1 MGTAKALAV
10 VFTIILV
17 LWTLISVG
25 YTFYVD
31 YQYENQI
38 GAYFSNAIDMNTP
51 DKMLQQIQL
60 GKQMIINA
68 GLPEYGAM
76 WFKTPSNSMDFQ
88 MQHID
93 SIIERIQA
101 VQDWKDKSYGKDGQ
115 AEAMG
120 DVYEQK
126 MTNLRKFIK
135 EDLDGT
141 ASRSDWIAE
150 NAWYIQNH
158 PILYLWWI
166 QFVLWLLLLFVTIG
180 LYYNHLRSE

>member
-1 MGTAKALAV
+1 MGTKQ
-10 VFTIILV
+10 VFAIVLLTLLV
-17 LWTLISVG
+17 IWAIFAFS
-25 YTFYVD
+25 YSYYVD

-38 GAYFSNAIDMNTP
+38 GSYFSNAIDMNTP
-51 DKMLQQIQL
+51 DKILQQIQL
-60 GKQMIINA
+60 GKQAIIEA
-68 GLPEYGAM
+68 DLPSHGAM
-76 WFKTPSNSMDFQ
+76 FFPKPSNSMEFQ
-88 MQHID
+88 LSHID

-150 NAWYIQNH
+150 DAWYVKTH
-158 PILYLWWI
+158 PIIYLWVIWLIIWI
-166 QFVLWLLLLFVTIG
+166 ILLLISLALLFSDD
-180 LYYNHLRSE
+180 Y

>member
-1 MGTAKALAV
+1 ME
-10 VFTIILV
+10 F
-17 LWTLISVG
+17 
-25 YTFYVD
+25 
-31 YQYENQI
+31 
-38 GAYFSNAIDMNTP
+38 
-51 DKMLQQIQL
+51 QL
-60 GKQMIINA
+60 
-68 GLPEYGAM
+68 
-76 WFKTPSNSMDFQ
+76 S
-88 MQHID
+88 HID

-150 NAWYIQNH
+150 DAWYVKTH
-158 PILYLWWI
+158 PIIYLWVIWLIIWI
-166 QFVLWLLLLFVTIG
+166 ILLLISLALLFSDD
-180 LYYNHLRSE
+180 Y